1 VVCTHVTTAD
11 QLTAAE
17 ALRLSNVGERANEVV
32 SGLVER
38 SLDAFDRFEDHAAA
52 GDVTRRRLHPPTGGL
67 FAFPQGSLAP
77 QARAGSDPRHGRG
90 ECDEHSPPGA
100 VFRHERGGRS
110 QPRSL

>member
-1 VVCTHVTTAD
+1 MVCTHVTPAD

-17 ALRLSNVGERANEVV
+17 ALRLPNVGERADEVAR
-32 SGLVER
+32 GGAER
-38 SLDAFDRFEDHAAA
+38 SLDASDRIEDHAAA
-52 GDVTRRRLHPPTGGL
+52 GDVTRRRLLPPTGGL

-77 QARAGSDPRHGRG
+77 QARAGSDPRHGRE
-90 ECDEHSPPGA
+90 ECDKHSPSGA